1 VSEID
6 VDVLVIGSGAAGIA
20 AARTARERGARVA
33 IVSAGNGATA
43 LSSGLLWGHAKEPFA
58 AWAGDAFRVG
68 GRYVTAS
75 GWLVAEARGAL
86 ASLLDLASLGPGLV
100 AVVDLPT
107 HPSWSARLVAQTLGA
122 RVVTADLDAEET
134 FVETAARLDTDGI
147 AEGLAAALR
156 PACEGAVGVLFP
168 PVLGLRRD
176 DVAGRLSRV
185 LGVPVGEAAGGVGD
199 PPGVRLDRALRRWL
213 PADVKVHRARASVTL
228 GGGVAVTLSDKT
240 QVRAGA
246 VVLATGGL
254 SGAGLAFDATLHEVT
269 AGAPVWTRSHVRVP
283 GATGAARGADPTRW
297 FGDAGDRADAAGVRV
312 NDRGLALDGDGST
325 PLAPWLFAAGEV
337 TVNREG
343 DGLVDALAAGQR
355 AGAEAARHATK
366 G

>member
-1 VSEID
+1 VSDLD
-6 VDVLVIGSGAAGIA
+6 VDVLVLGSGAAGIA
-20 AARTARERGARVA
+20 AARSAREQGARVA
-33 IVSAGNGATA
+33 IVSAGNGASA
-43 LSSGLLWGHAKEPFA
+43 LSSGLLWGHAKEPLT
-58 AWAGDAFRVG
+58 AWAGDTFRVG
-68 GRYVTAS
+68 GRYVTVA
-75 GWLVAEARGAL
+75 GWLAAEARGAL
-86 ASLLDLASLGPGLV
+86 PSLLDLASLGPGLV

-107 HPSWSARLVAQTLGA
+107 HPSWSAHLVAQTLGA
-122 RVVTADLDAEET
+122 RVVTASLDAEET
-134 FVETAARLDTDGI
+134 FLETAARLDTDGI

-176 DVAGRLSRV
+176 DVAPRLARV

-199 PPGVRLDRALRRWL
+199 PPGVRLDRALRRWI
-213 PADVKVHRARASVTL
+213 PADVKVHRARAVVTP
-228 GGGVAVTLSDKT
+228 GSRVAVTLSDKT
-240 QVRAGA
+240 AVRAKS

-254 SGAGLAFDATLHEVT
+254 SGAGLAFESTLREAT
-269 AGAPVWTRSHVRVP
+269 AGAPVWTRGHVRVP
-283 GATGAARGADPTRW
+283 SATGAARGADPVRW

-312 NDRGLALDGDGST
+312 NELGRVLDADGQS
-325 PLAPWLFAAGEV
+325 PLCPWLFAAGDI

-355 AGAEAARHATK
+355 AGVEAARHATK